1 MALTKISRGL
11 LSTGISDSSDATA
24 ITIDSSENVGIGTT
38 TPADKLEV
46 AGNVLISDSSPE
58 LTLETGASHY
68 NWQIAAQENLS
79 SALEISVG
87 SADADASNDTF
98 SPKIYVK
105 QAGDVEI
112 TDGNLVVASGHG
124 IDFGATSD
132 VSATSELLDDYEE
145 GIYVATITC
154 STSGTATL
162 NGAYSDLSYTK
173 IGRLVTVTGL
183 IIVSSVSSPV
193 GYYCINL
200 PFTPAS
206 LTDRAGDSAGTI
218 IHHYGVNAGAGQ
230 YVVMI
235 NESNASLL
243 VYRGDVGTT
252 RSENSAEE
260 LRAGTQ
266 LNISATYVTA

>member
-1 MALTKISRGL
+1 M
-11 LSTGISDSSDATA
+11 
-24 ITIDSSENVGIGTT
+24 
-38 TPADKLEV
+38 
-46 AGNVLISDSSPE
+46 
-58 LTLETGASHY
+58 
-68 NWQIAAQENLS
+68 
-79 SALEISVG
+79 
-87 SADADASNDTF
+87 
-98 SPKIYVK
+98 
-105 QAGDVEI
+105 
-112 TDGNLVVASGHG
+112 
-124 IDFGATSD
+124 
-132 VSATSELLDDYEE
+132 LDDYEE
-145 GIYVATITC
+145 GVYVATITC

-193 GYYCINL
+193 GYYSINL

-206 LTDRAGDSAGTI
+206 LTDRAGDSAATI
-218 IHHYGVNAGAGQ
+218 IHHYGNNAGAGT
-230 YVVMI
+230 YVCMI
-235 NESNASLL
+235 NETNAYLL